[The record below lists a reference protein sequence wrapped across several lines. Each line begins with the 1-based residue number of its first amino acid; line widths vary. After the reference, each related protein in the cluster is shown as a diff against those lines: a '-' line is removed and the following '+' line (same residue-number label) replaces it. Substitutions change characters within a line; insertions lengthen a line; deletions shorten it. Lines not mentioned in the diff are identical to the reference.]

1 MTDHNEEVVKA
12 FLEMKGFF
20 VRTNVRYYVKE
31 EGKPGGNSDVDLVG
45 INPNAK
51 SASAVLPFELRA
63 SDFDRIRH
71 LALEVKGWHSENVT
85 PSTLISHGR
94 IFNFTREAA
103 RNEVAKKLGTNDFRV
118 ILVISSFGTD
128 QVKKAETIDVLKKG
142 GIDHV
147 LEFATI
153 MQALKDGID
162 DNLNQ
167 DSLVMH
173 SFRLAKIYGGA
184 SK

>member
-1 MTDHNEEVVKA
+1 MTDPNEEVVKA

-45 INPNAK
+45 INPNARP
-51 SASAVLPFELRA
+51 ASVTLPFELQA
-63 SDFDRIRH
+63 DDFDHIRH
-71 LALEVKGWHSENVT
+71 LALEVKGWHSETVT
-85 PSTLISHGR
+85 PSTLASHER
-94 IFNFTREAA
+94 IFNFTRETA
-103 RNEVAKKLGTNDFRV
+103 RVEVAKKLGSNDFKI
-118 ILVISSFGTD
+118 ILVISSFGKD
-128 QVKKAETIDVLKKG
+128 QAKKAETIDVLKKG

-153 MQALKDGID
+153 MQALQDGID

-173 SFRLAKIYGGA
+173 SFRLAKKYG
-184 SK
+184 KK